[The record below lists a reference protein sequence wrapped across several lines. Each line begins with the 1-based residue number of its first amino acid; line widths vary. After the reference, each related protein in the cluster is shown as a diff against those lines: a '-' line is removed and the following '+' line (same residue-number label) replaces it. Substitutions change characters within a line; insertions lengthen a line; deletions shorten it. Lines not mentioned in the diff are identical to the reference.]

1 MDPQTTTGTL
11 DVALSVGYSIGLL
24 ALVGLS
30 YLWIW
35 RRKTPS

>member
-1 MDPQTTTGTL
+1 MDPQTATGAIDL
-11 DVALSVGYSIGLL
+11 ALSVVYSVGLL

-35 RRKTPS
+35 RRNTPG